1 MSQTLLRLET
11 VGLIAIGG
19 FTGAGVRYGIST
31 VVTGTPGTL
40 TANVIGCFLL
50 GFLWYEGRYT
60 DFISD
65 QSRIVFGTGFL
76 SSLTTYSTFAYE
88 TTVLSPAYA
97 LANISANYA
106 IGFSAVLIGRAVA
119 TRLREATNG

>member
-11 VGLIAIGG
+11 VGLITIGG
-19 FTGAGVRYGIST
+19 FAGAGVRYGIST
-31 VVTGTPGTL
+31 VVTGAPGTL

-60 DFISD
+60 DLISD
-65 QSRIVFGTGFL
+65 HSQIVFGTGFL

-88 TTVLSPAYA
+88 TAVLSPTYA
-97 LANISANYA
+97 LANIGANYT

-119 TRLREATNG
+119 TRLREVTNG